1 MKNIKMVI
9 GLVIGV
15 FVIGIAMGIGIH
27 KTIVKN
33 TVANNNVEVKRVL
46 TESTNDFKLDK
57 GEQATELTD
66 GSFTIENA
74 NTNEYAFTPA
84 VMGDWDLKA
93 KDKTELDKMVKCYIE
108 NTNNL
113 NKIAKEPLKVV
124 KTLDKSTEEIKLDPN
139 DIYTEYNNGCWTIV
153 NDTNN
158 TYELSIPEMGDWTY
172 QFDNF
177 KDFNNCLATYTS
189 IHNTGSY

>member
-27 KTIVKN
+27 KTVIKN
-33 TVANNNVEVKRVL
+33 TTNNNVEVKRVI
-46 TESTNDFKLDK
+46 TESTNDFKLNPGQK
-57 GEQATELTD
+57 ATELTD
-66 GSFTIENA
+66 GSFTIENK

-84 VMGDWDLKA
+84 CMGDWDLKA

-113 NKIAKEPLKVV
+113 NKTTKEPLKIV
-124 KTLDKSTEEIKLDPN
+124 KTLDKSTEDVKLDTN
-139 DIYTEYNNGCWTIV
+139 DIYTQYNNGCWTIV
-153 NDTNN
+153 NDKNN
-158 TYELSIPEMGDWTY
+158 MYELSIPQMGDWTY
-172 QFDNF
+172 CFDNA